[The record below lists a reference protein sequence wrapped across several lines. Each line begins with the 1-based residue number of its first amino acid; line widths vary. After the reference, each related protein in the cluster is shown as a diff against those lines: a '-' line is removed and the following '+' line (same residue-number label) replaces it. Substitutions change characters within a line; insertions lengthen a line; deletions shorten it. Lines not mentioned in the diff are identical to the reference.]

1 MRIPTVP
8 SRRNFQTTATVVLA
22 VLLSVFGCQGQASKQ
37 PDTAPSKG
45 VSTATAP
52 TPEET
57 TTEVDVTQ
65 VNTAEQIAVN
75 LPALRADNTV
85 SQLPPTAMD
94 KLIADETS
102 RLDPQVDGWSTE
114 SFNET
119 ALTQLRSLASWFDG
133 GSEAAGF
140 PTDVFASNVASTD
153 LRPNNLETVLEESGF
168 QVKRWTTDPTLA
180 TNVKTAE
187 ELATMLRQLLAV
199 NEQPHAE
206 FKIIGVSEIDGGMES
221 RVRCHLSAAGSKYRV
236 QQNADWKCTWT
247 ETESDKPKLS
257 SIELLEFE
265 EVQSTSPLAYFT
277 DRTPSVLNG
286 NDCYSEQLAYPL
298 DYWRDRIDWR
308 FGWEV
313 VGAHGIAV
321 GDLTG
326 DGLDDVYFCET
337 GGLPNRLLAQQ
348 PDGTVRDIS
357 KESGLDIIEPTR
369 GALIVDLDNDGDQD
383 MILAVA
389 RFVLAFENLG
399 NAKFKQHA
407 GLQSGSMI
415 RSLAAAD
422 YNNDGLLDFY
432 ACGYSLRT
440 PDSIGLG
447 RPLPYHDANN
457 GAPSYLL
464 HNQGGFRFSDV
475 TQEVGLNHNNTRFSY
490 AAAWED
496 FDNDGDLDL
505 YVAND
510 FGRNNL
516 YRNDGGHFT
525 DIAAEAGVEDV
536 AAGMSVSWGDFN
548 RDGLPDIY
556 VGNMFS
562 SAGNRIAY
570 QRQFR
575 ADIDE
580 ETRTLYQRH
589 ARGNSLFQNMGD
601 GTFRDVSQTAA
612 VTEARWAW
620 SSNFTDINN
629 DGWQDLIVANG
640 MVTGTDDTGD
650 L

>member
-1 MRIPTVP
+1 MILLCTVGCRQEKTSKQTPPTSITQSNAEQLPTTDVDAEVKTPIPIV
-8 SRRNFQTTATVVLA
+8 RETTADEPNSEQVAVDIPPLRDDKTV
-22 VLLSVFGCQGQASKQ
+22 
-37 PDTAPSKG
+37 
-45 VSTATAP
+45 
-52 TPEET
+52 
-57 TTEVDVTQ
+57 TE
-65 VNTAEQIAVN
+65 I
-75 LPALRADNTV
+75 
-85 SQLPPTAMD
+85 PPTSM
-94 KLIADETS
+94 KRLLADETS

-114 SFNET
+114 SFNEA
-119 ALTQLRSLASWFDG
+119 ALAQLKLLARWFED
-133 GSEAAGF
+133 STTEF
-140 PTDVFASNVASTD
+140 PADLFALSVSVTD
-153 LRPNNLETVLEESGF
+153 LRPDELETNLDESGF
-168 QVKRWTTDPTLA
+168 QVRRWKADASPPNSTT
-180 TNVKTAE
+180 TAG
-187 ELATMLRQLLAV
+187 ELETTFRQLLSV
-199 NEQPHAE
+199 SEEPHAE
-206 FKIIGVSEIDGGMES
+206 FKIIGVTETEDAMES
-221 RVRCHLSAAGSKYRV
+221 RVRCHLSAAGSKHRV
-236 QQNADWKCTWT
+236 QQNAAWMCKWSAHDT
-247 ETESDKPKLS
+247 DKPKIE

-265 EVQSTSPLAYFT
+265 EVQTTSPLKHFT
-277 DRTPSVLNG
+277 DLTPTLLRDVKSYG
-286 NDCYSEQLAYPL
+286 EQIAYPL
-298 DYWRDRIDWR
+298 DHWRDRLDWR

-326 DGLDDVYFCET
+326 DGLDDIYFCET

-357 KESGLDIIEPTR
+357 SETGLDIIEPTR
-369 GALIVDLDNDGDQD
+369 GALIVDFDNDGDQD
-383 MILAVA
+383 LMLAVA

-422 YNNDGLLDFY
+422 YNNDGLLDVY

-475 TQEVGLNHNNTRFSY
+475 TQEVGLSENNTRFSY

-496 FDNDGDLDL
+496 FDNDQDLDL

-516 YRNDGGHFT
+516 YRNDEGTFT

-575 ADIDE
+575 TDVDE
-580 ETRTLYQRH
+580 ETRALYQRH
-589 ARGNSLFQNMGD
+589 ARGNSLFQNMGN
-601 GTFRDVSQTAA
+601 GKFQDVSQTAA

-629 DGWQDLIVANG
+629 DGWQDLVVANG